1 MRLAGLFACVC
12 AAFALFYVSA
22 RTPPPLGATAPDALF
37 STGRALTDIT
47 AIARVPHP
55 VGSTAHEAVKAYL
68 IGRMTQMG
76 TNPRVQTAASLDIRK
91 FASGSYVSGAEV
103 SNLIGVLKGRD
114 RTLPP
119 LALMAHYDTVP
130 GSPGAADD
138 TTGVAVALEV
148 MRVIALHGP
157 PARDV
162 DLIITDGEEL
172 GLLGAR
178 AFFAS
183 DPAARRIGYVIN
195 LEARGGGGR
204 AAMFQTGDG
213 DGADVSLFAS
223 QVRRPSST
231 SLLPFIYKYL
241 PNDTDFTVSKAHGV
255 PGYNLAFIGR
265 QFDYHSPS
273 STVAALDLGS
283 VQHMGD
289 EILGPA
295 TALAAS
301 QTLPRRASDVVFG
314 DIFGLVLIHYS
325 PLWGW
330 IVVALSAG
338 LIFTAA
344 KRAGKYMRVTL
355 GDVALGFAAGLM
367 ILALDGGLLYL
378 ARQATGVGT
387 GWFDY
392 RPLLARFPL
401 FEVALGLCALGGSIL
416 VAALAGFRSRQPG
429 TWIGLLS
436 LGLVAACAVQAVA
449 PLAAFVLAWP
459 LLAASLCAA
468 LTSAGTSE
476 DPLEWGASLL
486 IAIGALA
493 WVGNFFHL
501 MLQGLDLAPVC
512 ALFAWLAAMIL
523 WPLAAPFS
531 ENPQGSP
538 RGGLGVALAM
548 LVVGFSLTGWLRLTP
563 PWSATHPRAVAPQIV
578 ETNASA
584 WRASLPPAD
593 DWTQAFLGPNP
604 RSPLPRTPGEPD
616 LIAAIEPGVRLE
628 GPPLALVHRSGGG
641 ATLTVR
647 FDPAARDLALDVKT
661 DVALKEAQLQGLSAL
676 TAFQPG
682 VWTHLRWR
690 PGAGETLTLTLKG
703 AARGSVDIRYALS
716 ENTWPKGAAPLP
728 PLPDDHRFWGDLP
741 PITVLAGALKSAL

>member
-1 MRLAGLFACVC
+1 MRLAGLLACIC
-12 AAFALFYVSA
+12 AAVALFYFGA
-22 RTPPPLGATAPDALF
+22 RTPPPLSANAPDALF
-37 STGRALTDIT
+37 SAGRALTDIA
-47 AIARVPHP
+47 AIAKTPHP
-55 VGSTAHEAVKAYL
+55 VGSPAHEAAKAYL
-68 IGRMTQMG
+68 LGRMTQMG
-76 TNPRVQTAASLDIRK
+76 LAPRVQTADSLDVRK
-91 FASGSYVSGAEV
+91 LVGGSYVSGAEV

-148 MRVIALHGP
+148 MRVIALRGP

-162 DLIITDGEEL
+162 DLILTDGEEL

-183 DPAARRIGYVIN
+183 DPGAGRLGYIIN

-213 DGADVSLFAS
+213 DGADVGLFAN
-223 QVRRPSST
+223 QARRPSST

-273 STVAALDLGS
+273 STVAALDAGS

-295 TALAAS
+295 IALAAS
-301 QTLPRRASDVVFG
+301 SHLPRRAPDVVFG
-314 DIFGLVLIHYS
+314 DVLGLFIVHY
-325 PLWGW
+325 PPIWGW
-330 IVVALSAG
+330 LVVALSAG
-338 LIFTAA
+338 LIVIAA
-344 KRAGKYMRVTL
+344 ARARKQARVTL
-355 GDVALGFAAGLM
+355 GAFALGFVAGLLL
-367 ILALDGGLLYL
+367 LALDGGLLFL
-378 ARQATGVGT
+378 ARQATGAGA
-387 GWFDY
+387 GWFAY

-401 FEVALGLCALGGSIL
+401 FEIAMALCALGGAVL
-416 VAALAGFRSRQPG
+416 VAALAGSRGRRPG
-429 TWIGLLS
+429 AWIGLLT
-436 LGLVAACAVQAVA
+436 LGLLATCAIQTLA

-459 LLAASLCAA
+459 LLAASVCAA
-468 LTSAGTSE
+468 LTSSGTSE
-476 DPLEWGASLL
+476 DPLAWGASLL
-486 IAIGALA
+486 TAAVALA

-501 MLQGLDLAPVC
+501 LLQGLDMAPAC

-523 WPLAAPFS
+523 WPLAAPSS
-531 ENPQGSP
+531 EDRQDV
-538 RGGLGVALAM
+538 RGGGLAVALAM
-548 LVVGFSLTGWLRLTP
+548 LVLGFGLTGWLRLTS
-563 PWSATHPRAVAPQIV
+563 PWSAAHPRAVAPQIV
-578 ETNASA
+578 ETNGAA

-593 DWTQAFLGPNP
+593 DWTRAFLGSNP
-604 RSPLPRTPGEPD
+604 LSPLPRTPGEPD
-616 LIAAIEPGVRLE
+616 LTAALEPGVSLE
-628 GPPLALVHRSGGG
+628 KAPITLTHRSGAG

-647 FDPAARDLALDVKT
+647 FDPAARNLALDVKT
-661 DVALKEAQLQGLSAL
+661 DVALQEAQLQGHSAL
-676 TAFQPG
+676 SAFQPG

-690 PGAGETLTLTLKG
+690 PRAGETLTLNLKG
-703 AARGSVDIRYALS
+703 AAPGSVDIRYALY
-716 ENTWPKGAAPLP
+716 ENAWPRDAKPIP
-728 PLPDDHRFWGDLP
+728 PWPSDHMAWGDP
-741 PITVLAGALKSAL
+741 PPTTVLAGALKSAL